1 MLAIQISVNVF
12 MVLGAVIAAFG
23 IGYMIRSA
31 QVNSLRKKVLELESE
46 MLRNHAEI
54 LNLQRNKA
62 SLEQTLKESKIPVIP
77 MKGKEEDSSQQE
89 AVGRKIFVAPNKS

>member
-23 IGYMIRSA
+23 VGYMIRSA

-62 SLEQTLKESKIPVIP
+62 SLEQTIKESKIPVIP
-77 MKGKEEDSSQQE
+77 MKGKEEDLPGQE